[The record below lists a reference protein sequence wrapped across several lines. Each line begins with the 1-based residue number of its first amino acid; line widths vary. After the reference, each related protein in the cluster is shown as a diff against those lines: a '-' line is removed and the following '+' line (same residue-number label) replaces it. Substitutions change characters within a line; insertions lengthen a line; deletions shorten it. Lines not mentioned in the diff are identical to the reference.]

1 MRLFNLLQFFK
12 LQADSKVLSKIDECQ
27 RFVDKFRKKFGP
39 RGEVFELNKISMT
52 QSPANS
58 HNKQYAFR
66 LNGRLMPMA
75 R

>member
-39 RGEVFELNKISMT
+39 RGEVIELNKISM
-52 QSPANS
+52 
-58 HNKQYAFR
+58 K
-66 LNGRLMPMA
+66 
-75 R
+75 